1 MPLTTSFKE
10 RVLQRANTDLKFVVA
25 MLGEAIQALVADDIN
40 IGSSLLRN
48 CTNATVGFSD
58 LAKATGIPANLHYS
72 QGARIIFSF
81 CLYKLCIRS
90 DFSTAR
96 ARKCGAGS
104 EGG

>member
-1 MPLTTSFKE
+1 MPLTTSFNE
-10 RVLQRANTDLKFVVA
+10 RDLQRANAVPEFVVA
-25 MLGEAIQALVADDIN
+25 MLGEAIQALVADEIN
-40 IGSSLLRN
+40 NGNSLLRD

-81 CLYKLCIRS
+81 CLYKLCIQS